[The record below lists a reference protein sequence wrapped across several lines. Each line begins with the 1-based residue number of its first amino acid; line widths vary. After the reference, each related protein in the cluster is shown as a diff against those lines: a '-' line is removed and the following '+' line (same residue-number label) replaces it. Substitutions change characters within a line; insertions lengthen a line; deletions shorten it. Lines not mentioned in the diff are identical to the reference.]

1 MADLV
6 SGAIITSD
14 QRGRACCPACFQLI
28 KWEPST
34 LDRGSY
40 RAVHKECGLQFHA
53 LVANY
58 KVLVLDDDGNELGPK
73 LEPVSVPAPPPSE
86 AEQRATE
93 NTELVPGGLVLV
105 KTGQPGE

>member
-28 KWEPST
+28 KWEAST

-40 RAVHKECGLQFHA
+40 RAVHKDCGLQFHA

-58 KVLVLDDDGNELGPK
+58 KVLVLDEDGNELAPN
-73 LEPVSVPAPPPSE
+73 LEPVHIAAPPP
-86 AEQRATE
+86 AEQRTIE
-93 NTELVPGGLVLV
+93 NTELAPGGLVLI